1 MIPLIWTLC
10 LLLLGIFLS
19 AFFSGSET
27 GFYRASRVRI
37 VIASLDG
44 DRMSKALVKLIN
56 NPALFVATTLIGNNV
71 ANYITSLAIVL
82 MARQMQVS
90 GVGEMLAPILLSP
103 MLFVYGELL
112 PKNLFYQA
120 PNFLL
125 RLAAPLFLFFA
136 FLFWPVAAVLW
147 AMSWMLE
154 RLLGQSPEKIRLT
167 LARKELQEVIEEG
180 LEAGIL
186 HPTQRHLAQSFFLVA
201 AQTVGEFCQ
210 PLGRCPS
217 VAKTATAT
225 AVKKLARNRQL
236 ADVPVYEKTKSN
248 IVGYVRTIELL
259 VDTTKQKASDAFRE
273 LRRIQST
280 ELVGEAI
287 LQMQA
292 NRETLLLVVDPNGKK
307 LGLLSIDQLTDPL
320 LGGPL
325 ISLKR

>member
-1 MIPLIWTLC
+1 MILIWIFA

-19 AFFSGSET
+19 GFFSGSET

-71 ANYITSLAIVL
+71 ANYVTSLAIVL
-82 MARQMQVS
+82 MAREMQVS
-90 GVGEMLAPILLSP
+90 SLGEMLAPILLSP
-103 MLFVYGELL
+103 LLFVYGELL

-136 FLFWPVAAVLW
+136 IVFAPVAAVLW
-147 AMSWMLE
+147 AMSWVLGW
-154 RLLGQSPEKIRLT
+154 LLGQSPKKIRLT
-167 LARKELQEVIEEG
+167 LARKELQEVFEEG

-201 AQTVGEFCQ
+201 ARPVGEYCQ
-210 PLGRCPS
+210 PLIRSHS
-217 VAKTATAT
+217 VSRDATAD
-225 AVKKLARNRQL
+225 VIKKLARNRKL
-236 ADVPVYEKTKSN
+236 ADVPVFERTKNN
-248 IVGYVRTIELL
+248 IIGYARTLEFL
-259 VDTTKQKASDAFRE
+259 VDATKQKAGDAIRE
-273 LRRIQST
+273 LRSVKNT
-280 ELVGEAI
+280 ELVGEVL

-292 NRETLLLVVDPNGKK
+292 NRETLLLVVDARGRKI
-307 LGLLSIDQLTDPL
+307 GLLSIDQLTDPL
-320 LGGPL
+320 LNGPL
-325 ISLKR
+325 VSLKR

>member
-1 MIPLIWTLC
+1 MILIWIFA

-19 AFFSGSET
+19 GFFSGSET

-71 ANYITSLAIVL
+71 ANYVTSLAIVL
-82 MARQMQVS
+82 MAREMQVS
-90 GVGEMLAPILLSP
+90 SLGEMLAPILLSP
-103 MLFVYGELL
+103 LLFVYGELL

-136 FLFWPVAAVLW
+136 MVFAPVAAVLW
-147 AMSWMLE
+147 AMSWVLGW
-154 RLLGQSPEKIRLT
+154 LLGQSPKKIRLT
-167 LARKELQEVIEEG
+167 LARKELQEVFEEG

-201 AQTVGEFCQ
+201 ARPVGEYCQ
-210 PLGRCPS
+210 PLLRSHS
-217 VAKTATAT
+217 VARDATAD
-225 AVKKLARNRQL
+225 VIKKLARNRKL
-236 ADVPVYEKTKSN
+236 ADVPVFEKTKNN
-248 IVGYVRTIELL
+248 IIGYVRTLEFL
-259 VDTTKQKASDAFRE
+259 VDATKQKAGDAIRE
-273 LRRIQST
+273 LRSVKNT
-280 ELVGEAI
+280 ELVGEVI

-292 NRETLLLVVDPNGKK
+292 NRETLLLVVDARGRKV
-307 LGLLSIDQLTDPL
+307 GLLSIDQLTDPL
-320 LGGPL
+320 LNGPL
-325 ISLKR
+325 VSLKR

>member
-1 MIPLIWTLC
+1 MIALIWTLS

-136 FLFWPVAAVLW
+136 VLFWPVAAVLW

-167 LARKELQEVIEEG
+167 LARKELQEVLEEG

-210 PLGRCPS
+210 PLNRCPS
-217 VAKTATAT
+217 VPIKASAT

-236 ADVPVYEKTKSN
+236 ADVPVYETTKN
-248 IVGYVRTIELL
+248 NVVGYVRTLEFL
-259 VDTTKQKASDAFRE
+259 VDASKQKVSDAVRE
-273 LRRIQST
+273 LRRIKST

-292 NRETLLLVVDPNGKK
+292 NRETLVLVVDTNGKK

-320 LGGPL
+320 LNGPL